1 MIILLRFSVFNIIY
15 QRDNYILIIS
25 FAKMEQNAE
34 ANDWIVK
41 FKQLDSDGKG
51 YIGPDVFWNFLS
63 K

>member
-1 MIILLRFSVFNIIY
+1 
-15 QRDNYILIIS
+15 
-25 FAKMEQNAE
+25 MEQNAE